1 MHLLAATPGTVS
13 NGDEAID
20 LDQSPGDIVLLTVA
34 DSDLACFAG
43 AAAVVR
49 AGEEGRP
56 SVRLVNLL
64 QLKHPYSVDLY
75 VEKVIAHA
83 KFVCVALLGGRSY
96 WPYGV
101 DEIAAIARACG
112 IAFAAIA
119 DGREPDPALTEA
131 STVAP
136 EMLDRLREYLRQGGI
151 GNATAMLR
159 TAARTIGRD
168 LGEPDDPLPLADAGL
183 YVPGIDRPT
192 LDDARATWIEGRPV
206 VLFTFYRA
214 LVAAGTL
221 EAADAVITA
230 LSDAGLNVIA
240 AHVRSLR
247 EPFAVDWLAAT
258 IDAVAPDVIV
268 NATSFAASSPGD
280 GRAAGVLERADCPI
294 LQPAF
299 AGLPEDEWRTAA
311 RGLGPRDLAMN
322 VALPEVDGRI
332 FTRAVAFKAAE
343 RFDAR
348 TECGIV
354 VPKVVPD
361 RVAFVAALAANWARL
376 RRAPVAERRVALVLA
391 NYPNR
396 DGRIGN
402 GVGLDTPASAAG
414 IVRSLAEAGYDVG
427 DAPCDGAALMARM
440 LAGPTNDLSSVD
452 SRTPP
457 PFGLSLSKPVPNSA
471 PSDHTPFDKL
481 RANGGGVTLALSDY
495 SEAFAHLPEPA
506 RTAITDRWGDPA
518 ADPFIRDGA
527 FHLAIHRFNNLAIA
541 VQPARGYNVDPK
553 ETYHDPALPPP
564 HYYLAFHFWLNAHF
578 ATHAVVH
585 VGKHGNL
592 EWLPGKALALTDSC
606 FPELCAGPIPQLYPF
621 IVNDPGEGTQ
631 AKRRIGAVILDHL
644 TPPLTRAESY
654 GPLKQL
660 EALVDEY
667 YLAAG
672 MDPRRIDRLRRDIV
686 DLARSQG
693 LDADAGMV
701 GDGDDALAALDN
713 YLCELK
719 EMQIRDGL
727 HVYGETPAG
736 RLRRDLLVALA
747 RTPRGYDAPGQAS
760 LLRALADDLGLGF
773 DPLNCVM
780 GAKWDGPRPSILAEV
795 SPEAWRTNGDTIE
808 RLELLAAELLGTEKP
823 LPFRGGVGGG
833 VSQSHRDQQSREQNP
848 RIAPTPTPPLKGRG
862 LGDATTAVLNT
873 ITTNLAPRVDACGP
887 AERTALLTAL
897 AGRFIP
903 PGPSGAPTRGRPDVL
918 PTGRNFYSVD
928 TRAIP
933 TATAWDLGQRS
944 ADLLVADYLQREGD
958 YPKAMA
964 LSAWGTANMRTGG
977 DDIAQALALMGV
989 RPRWEW
995 TSGRVVGF
1003 EIITVTELRRPRVD
1017 VTFRVSGF
1025 FRDAF
1030 PEQIDL
1036 IDSAA
1041 RAIQALDEP
1050 DADNP
1055 AAARARTEAAA
1066 LIDAGEDPR
1075 TAARR
1080 AGARVFGSK
1089 PGAYGAGLQA
1099 MIDERLWHDRADLAK
1114 VYLDWGGYAYGA
1126 GVEGDSERDLFA
1138 RRLATADAVVQN
1150 QDNREHDLLDSDDY
1164 YQFEGGIA
1172 AAVEHLSGR
1181 KPRSYHN
1188 DHSRPERP
1196 VVRTLEDEI
1205 GRVVRARV
1213 TNPKWIAGVRRH
1225 GYKGAFEIAAS
1236 VDYLFAFAATTHAV
1250 RDHHFDA
1257 VHAAFIE
1264 DDKVRAFMADANPAA
1279 LRETAARLAEA
1290 LDRGMWKPKS
1300 NSAAMILAELSQA
1313 PSPRP

>member
-1 MHLLAATPGTVS
+1 MHLLSATPGTIS

-34 DSDLACFAG
+34 DSDLACFAR
-43 AAAVVR
+43 AAALLR
-49 AGEEGRP
+49 AGEDGRP

-75 VEKVIAHA
+75 VEKVIARA
-83 KFVCVALLGGRSY
+83 RFVCVVLLGGRSY

-101 DEIAAIARACG
+101 DEIAAVARARG

-119 DGREPDPALTEA
+119 DGREPDPALTDA

-136 EMLDRLREYLRQGGI
+136 EMLDRIRDYLRQGGI
-151 GNATAMLR
+151 ANATGLLA
-159 TAARTIGRD
+159 TAARLIGAD
-168 LGEPDDPLPLADAGL
+168 LGMPVDPLPLADAGL
-183 YVPGIDRPT
+183 YVPGIERPT
-192 LDDARATWIEGRPV
+192 IADARAGWRAGQPV

-221 EAADAVITA
+221 AAVDAVIA
-230 LSDAGLNVIA
+230 GLAAAGLNVVA

-247 EPFAVDWLAAT
+247 EPFATDWLGGTIAA
-258 IDAVAPDVIV
+258 VRPDVIV
-268 NATSFAASSPGD
+268 NATSFAASTPGD
-280 GRAAGVLERADCPI
+280 DRAAAVLERADCPI
-294 LQPAF
+294 LQIAF
-299 AGLPEDEWRTAA
+299 AAVDVADWQAAA

-332 FTRAVAFKAAE
+332 FARAVAFKAAE
-343 RFDAR
+343 RFDPR

-354 VPKVVPD
+354 VPKVAPD

-376 RRAPVAERRVALVLA
+376 RRTAAGERRIALVLA

-402 GVGLDTPASAAG
+402 GVGLDTPASAAA
-414 IVRSLAEAGYDVG
+414 IVDALAAAGYDVG
-427 DAPCDGAALMARM
+427 EAPRDGATLMAAM
-440 LAGPTNDLSSVD
+440 LGGRTNDPASVA
-452 SRTPP
+452 RGTV
-457 PFGLSLSKPVPNSA
+457 SLPIA
-471 PSDHTPFDKL
+471 TY
-481 RANGGGVTLALSDY
+481 AA
-495 SEAFAHLPEPA
+495 AFAALPDAA
-506 RTAITDRWGDPA
+506 RAAITARWGDPA
-518 ADPFIRDGA
+518 DDPFVVDGA
-527 FHLAIHRFNNLAIA
+527 FRLAVHRFGALAIA

-564 HYYLAFHFWLNAHF
+564 HAYLAFHVWLDRAF
-578 ATHAVVH
+578 GAQAVVH

-592 EWLPGKALALTDSC
+592 EWLPGKALALSDAC
-606 FPELCAGPIPQLYPF
+606 FPEICAGPVPQLYPF

-631 AKRRIGAVILDHL
+631 AKRRIGAVIVDHL

-686 DLARSQG
+686 DLARGQG

-727 HVYGETPAG
+727 HVFARSPHG

-747 RTPRGYDAPGQAS
+747 RTPRGYDRAEQAS
-760 LLRALADDLGLGF
+760 LLRALADDLSLGF
-773 DPLNCVM
+773 DPLDCTM
-780 GAKWDGPRPSILAEV
+780 GAAWRGPRPPVLAAV
-795 SPEAWRTNGDTIE
+795 ADDPWRTIGDAVE
-808 RLELLAAELLGTEKP
+808 RLELLAQASLEG
-823 LPFRGGVGGG
+823 GGVG
-833 VSQSHRDQQSREQNP
+833 P
-848 RIAPTPTPPLKGRG
+848 RSA
-862 LGDATTAVLNT
+862 AVLAA
-873 ITTNLAPRVDACGP
+873 IRDDLAPRVDACGGR
-887 AERTALLTAL
+887 ERDALLAGL
-897 AGRFIP
+897 DGRFVA

-928 TRAIP
+928 TRSVP
-933 TATAWDLGQRS
+933 TATAWDLGRRS
-944 ADLLVADYLQREGD
+944 AELLVADYLQREGD
-958 YPKAMA
+958 HPRAMA

-989 RPRWEW
+989 RPRWDW

-1003 EIITVTELRRPRVD
+1003 EVMSLAELGRPRVD

-1041 RAIQALDEP
+1041 RAVQALDEAE
-1050 DADNP
+1050 ADNP
-1055 AAARARTEAAA
+1055 AAARVRRETAQ
-1066 LIDAGEDPR
+1066 LIDGGADPKA
-1075 TAARR
+1075 AARR

-1099 MIDERLWHDRADLAK
+1099 MIDERLWHDRADLAD
-1114 VYLDWGGYAYGA
+1114 VYLDWGGYAYG
-1126 GVEGDSERDLFA
+1126 GGIEGDAERDLFA

-1181 KPRSYHN
+1181 RPLSYHN

-1213 TNPKWIAGVRRH
+1213 TNPKWIAGVMRH

-1264 DDKVRAFMADANPAA
+1264 DAAVRAFMADANPAA

-1290 LDRGMWKPKS
+1290 LSRGLWKPRS
-1300 NSAAMILAELSQA
+1300 NSAGVLLAELA
-1313 PSPRP
+1313 GDAHAD